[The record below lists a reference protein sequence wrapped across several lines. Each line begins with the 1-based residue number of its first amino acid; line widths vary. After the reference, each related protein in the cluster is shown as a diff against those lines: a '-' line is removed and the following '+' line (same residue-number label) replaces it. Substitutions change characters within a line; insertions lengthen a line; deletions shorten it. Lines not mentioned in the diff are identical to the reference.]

1 MSKLVELCIGPIQH
15 GTLGHRYEIS
25 KMDEQGDEIIV
36 LLVVVVKMIR
46 SENKNRFSFIHP
58 SGSQITRH

>member
-36 LLVVVVKMIR
+36 VLLLVKMIR
-46 SENKNRFSFIHP
+46 SEKKNRFSFIHP